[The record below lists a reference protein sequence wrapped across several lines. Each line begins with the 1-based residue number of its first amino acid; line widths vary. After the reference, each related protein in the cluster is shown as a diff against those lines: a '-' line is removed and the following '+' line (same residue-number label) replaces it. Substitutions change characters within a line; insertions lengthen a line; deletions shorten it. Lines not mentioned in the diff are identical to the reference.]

1 VNWTFVK
8 TLAASDGGLTLQ
20 RPQFMF
26 GLLIPIA
33 FAAWIWLR
41 QGRRLALPFDYGSRR
56 ERRTLR
62 WMVTIMETLVPAV
75 FCVAIII
82 FCIPLATGS
91 PVNQR
96 KLSNIE
102 FCVDCSGSMTARFG
116 DGDRYDASMAAINE
130 FLGYREGDAFGL
142 TFFATDV
149 VRWCP
154 LTKDSS
160 AFRCAIP
167 FMKPDAQRA
176 IGGGTMIGRA
186 LRYCKKVLRDQ
197 EEGDRMI
204 ILVSDGMSADLSN
217 GADLEIAKELLR
229 EGVVVYGIHIGGGA
243 IPAEVT
249 NLTTATGG
257 EAFVSGDPEGLQ
269 AVFRRIDQMEPAE
282 VEFIGIEY
290 VEYFEPFCWVGLSLL
305 GLWVV
310 GAFGVRYTP
319 W

>member
-1 VNWTFVK
+1 MNDLPEQAGSAVDF
-8 TLAASDGGLTLQ
+8 GLTLQ
-20 RPQFMF
+20 RPLMLFA
-26 GLLIPIA
+26 LLIPVM
-33 FAAWIWLR
+33 FGVWIWTR
-41 QGRRLALPFDYGSRR
+41 QGRRIALPFDHGQGPDRR
-56 ERRTLR
+56 FLQTLI
-62 WMVTIMETLVPAV
+62 TLSETLVPAL

-82 FCIPLATGS
+82 ISIPLATGS

-116 DGDRYDASMAAINE
+116 EGDRYDASMAAINE

-154 LTKDSS
+154 LTRDSS

-186 LRYCKKVLRDQ
+186 LQYCKKVLREQ
-197 EEGDRMI
+197 EDGDRMI
-204 ILVSDGMSADLSN
+204 ILVSDGMSGDLRN
-217 GADLEIAKELLR
+217 GNDVEIGKQLMQD
-229 EGVVVYGIHIGGGA
+229 GVVVYGIHIGGGE
-243 IPAEVT
+243 IPAEIV
-249 NLTTATGG
+249 NLTTTTGG
-257 EAFVSGDPEGLQ
+257 EAFVSGDPEGLKS
-269 AVFRRIDQMEPAE
+269 VFRRIDQMEPAE
-282 VEFIGIEY
+282 VEFVGIEY
-290 VEYFEPFCWVGLSLL
+290 VEYFEPFCWL
-305 GLWVV
+305 GLVIIGVWTLS
-310 GAFGVRYTP
+310 AFGLRYTP